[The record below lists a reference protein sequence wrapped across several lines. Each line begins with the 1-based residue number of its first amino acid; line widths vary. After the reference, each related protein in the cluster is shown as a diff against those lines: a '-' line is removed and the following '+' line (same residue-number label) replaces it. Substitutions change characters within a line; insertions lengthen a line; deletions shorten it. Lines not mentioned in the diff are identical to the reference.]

1 MPQKAV
7 KFVAELY
14 VRAVTCPGVHL
25 PAKDDIYLSVCLMN
39 QYRMSQCLPAVFPL
53 LFKTKMTFGKIF
65 KYASDPA
72 NVAEML
78 QCETVKVELIQLIPP
93 VGEVLATYEVDARS
107 FLFPEPK
114 LVPSFSGEDREVLMK
129 RDPTFPGI
137 SPRLE
142 FSTRTKISECS
153 ERDLS
158 QSVPVKIIKRKRAKS
173 SKHQGCYSA
182 QRGFRS
188 TEMPRSRSLS
198 PFRSSGS
205 NWNNTETVNRH
216 LTDDNS
222 SDTDELL
229 DNTEKLSQCNRLSRH
244 EGSPSSVALSCS
256 KMACPKL
263 NSSLLYLPNSLEEVQ
278 ERVRNLLT
286 SPQAMHRLAYG
297 ATRSERD
304 EVLERRSI
312 SQPSTF

>member
-1 MPQKAV
+1 
-7 KFVAELY
+7 
-14 VRAVTCPGVHL
+14 
-25 PAKDDIYLSVCLMN
+25 
-39 QYRMSQCLPAVFPL
+39 
-53 LFKTKMTFGKIF
+53 
-65 KYASDPA
+65 
-72 NVAEML
+72 
-78 QCETVKVELIQLIPP
+78 ETVKVELIQLIPP

-158 QSVPVKIIKRKRAKS
+158 QSVPVKIITRKRAKS

-216 LTDDNS
+216 
-222 SDTDELL
+222 
-229 DNTEKLSQCNRLSRH
+229 
-244 EGSPSSVALSCS
+244 
-256 KMACPKL
+256 
-263 NSSLLYLPNSLEEVQ
+263 
-278 ERVRNLLT
+278 
-286 SPQAMHRLAYG
+286 
-297 ATRSERD
+297 
-304 EVLERRSI
+304 
-312 SQPSTF
+312 

>member
-7 KFVAELY
+7 KVVAELH
-14 VRAVTCPGVHL
+14 VKAVTCPGVHL

-53 LFKTKMTFGKIF
+53 RFKRKMTFDKIF

-72 NVAEML
+72 DVAEML
-78 QCETVKVELIQLIPP
+78 Q
-93 VGEVLATYEVDARS
+93 
-107 FLFPEPK
+107 EPK
-114 LVPSFSGEDREVLMK
+114 LVPSFSGRDHEVLMT

-153 ERDLS
+153 ERDLF
-158 QSVPVKIIKRKRAKS
+158 QSVPVRVITRKRTKS
-173 SKHQGCYSA
+173 SRHQGCFSA
-182 QRGFRS
+182 PRGLRN
-188 TEMPRSRSLS
+188 TEMLRSRSLS

-205 NWNNTETVNRH
+205 SRNNSETVNSH
-216 LTDDNS
+216 VPDDNS
-222 SDTDELL
+222 SDTDDLL
-229 DNTEKLSQCNRLSRH
+229 DNTEEPSQCNPLLGY
-244 EGSPSSVALSCS
+244 EGSPSSVALSRS

-263 NSSLLYLPNSLEEVQ
+263 NSSFLYSPNSWEEVQ
-278 ERVRNLLT
+278 ERVRSLIT
-286 SPQAMHRLAYG
+286 SPRAVHRLAYG
-297 ATRSERD
+297 ATKSERD